1 MTRYPPQGQDGYQ
14 SGEQYEYSAPQQGSS
29 GPPGGEQYGSQRP
42 QYGGYGDYASGQAPP
57 QYPSHQQYGNNYN
70 GSAQSYY
77 GSNEQAYQSYPPGP
91 NQNTYNAPQYDQGE
105 GFPHSSPPPRH
116 QGYGAGSGYSPYGQQ
131 YPSGGGE
138 VDNFRTHYDQPHG
151 PIAPY
156 QEPYGT
162 YPPQQNPDDR
172 GLMGALAGGA
182 AGGFAGHKVNHGFL
196 GGVGGAIAGSMLED
210 AYKKKH
216 KKEKKPKSRRG
227 SHSSSSSSS
236 DSSDDEEKHRRH
248 GRQAGGGVAAGNFHA
263 SSRNVRLEG
272 HSMLVA
278 EAADVHG
285 HHQWSSIDLNDC
297 FTNENGDLKWA
308 KGGNFAAT
316 SRDIRLENDG
326 SVLVA
331 ELGDGRG
338 GWKHNQAYLNE
349 RITNDNGRLVLLM

>member
-1 MTRYPPQGQDGYQ
+1 MTHYPPQGPEGYQ
-14 SGEQYEYSAPQQGSS
+14 GSSEYGYTPSQQGSN
-29 GPPGGEQYGSQRP
+29 GPPGSEHYGSQNS
-42 QYGGYGDYASGQAPP
+42 QYGGYGDYGSGQGPP
-57 QYPSHQQYGNNYN
+57 QYPPHQQHSGDYN

-77 GSNEQAYQSYPPGP
+77 GSNDQAYQGYPSGP
-91 NQNTYNAPQYDQGE
+91 NQSSYNAPYHNPNE
-105 GFPHSSPPPRH
+105 GYQPSSPPPQQ

-131 YPSGGGE
+131 YPPAGGE
-138 VDNFRTHYDQPHG
+138 VDNLRAHYNQPHG
-151 PIAPY
+151 PITPS
-156 QEPYGT
+156 QDTYGT
-162 YPPQQNPDDR
+162 YPPQQNPEDR

-196 GGVGGAIAGSMLED
+196 GGIGGAIAGSMLED

-227 SHSSSSSSS
+227 SHSSSSSS
-236 DSSDDEEKHRRH
+236 DSSDDEKKRRRH
-248 GRQAGGGVAAGNFHA
+248 ERGAGGAVMAGNFHA

-278 EAADVHG
+278 EVADVNG

-308 KGGNFAAT
+308 RGGNFSAT
-316 SRDIRLENDG
+316 ARHIRLENDG

-338 GWKHNQAYLNE
+338 GWQHNQIYLNE
-349 RITNDNGRLVLLM
+349 RITNDNGRLVLLT